1 MAFLRY
7 WRKISPIQPK
17 RKGYLWL
24 KEAKNTGKNTKF
36 GGKGEARVCEQFNV
50 AYNRGTERIMAL
62 FSLGLSLR
70 FALIYGPMNK
80 TTRILIWL
88 AVACFMAC
96 ATQKSSVP
104 AISPKSLES
113 LPLPHQSQEVDFS
126 KKASVY
132 RLQILHNS
140 DQESGIRIFDDL
152 PRFMQALETL
162 KAQEPNTLVL
172 SSGDLFIPGP
182 FFNATRGKGDIQLAN
197 LVGYQASVLGNHEFD
212 LGEKALSRLIK
223 SKKEYPGVTFPLL
236 SCNLDFSESILAN
249 FWEPNGLDKERPPHK
264 IFPSI
269 ILEAGGE
276 SIGVVGVTTEELADI
291 SAISQVKILPALEK
305 TQAEIDR
312 LQAKGINK
320 IVVLAHLQQLRL
332 ELQLASHLQ
341 GADIILA
348 GGSDSLLATATDRLR
363 PGHTRKGDYPL
374 RVNGKDGAPVLV
386 VNTSREYTYLGRL
399 LVTFDEDGVLTG
411 LSEKTG
417 VIATDAHM
425 SSEYLST
432 PVPESIKAELAQ
444 IRDRII
450 ELDGEVVGATNF
462 YLNGERQTIRTEET
476 NLGNIAADVYQ
487 EIGRQLKNEKDLG
500 EIEGVVSLVNGG
512 GIRASI
518 GDIEPGPFG
527 KRVPPL
533 ANPLVKKG
541 EGEISL
547 LDVQNAFRFN
557 NEIKAAMVTG
567 EELVAW
573 VEHGVASYA
582 LGVAAGRF
590 PQIAGFQFAF
600 DPQKDS
606 GQRVKTLILTGAGE
620 TKVLVKDFQQTELR
634 KKNFLLVTPSFLAKG
649 GDGYPLLSNI
659 IHTFEK
665 REQDLISASLKS
677 KKSLS
682 MADSSVREDERIQ
695 NLMFRQEAIL
705 K

>member
-1 MAFLRY
+1 MPDSSE
-7 WRKISPIQPK
+7 KK
-17 RKGYLWL
+17 RPFVAQS
-24 KEAKNTGKNTKF
+24 AKNTRKNTKF
-36 GGKGEARVCEQFNV
+36 GTKGERGGVNRFN
-50 AYNRGTERIMAL
+50 AESDWASEHKMAL
-62 FSLGLSLR
+62 FSLGLSPR
-70 FALIYGPMNK
+70 FALIYGAMNRN
-80 TTRILIWL
+80 TRILIWL

-96 ATQKSSVP
+96 ATQKASAP

-113 LPLPHQSQEVDFS
+113 LPLPHQSQQVAFS
-126 KKASVY
+126 AKAPVY
-132 RLQILHNS
+132 QLQILHNS
-140 DQESGIRIFDDL
+140 DQESGIRIFEDL

-172 SSGDLFIPGP
+172 SSGDLYIPGP

-212 LGEKALSRLIK
+212 LGEKALSKLIK

-236 SCNLDFSESILAN
+236 SCNLDFSESILAG
-249 FWEPNGLDKERPPHK
+249 FWEPNGLEQDRPPHK

-269 ILEAGGE
+269 ILQAGGE

-291 SAISQVKILPALEK
+291 SAISGVKILPALEH

-312 LQAKGINK
+312 LKEKGINK

-332 ELQLASHLQ
+332 ELQLASQLQ

-348 GGSDSLLATATDRLR
+348 GGSDSLLAKATDRLR
-363 PGHTRKGDYPL
+363 SGDTRKGDYPI

-399 LVTFDEDGVLTG
+399 LVSFDEDGVLTG
-411 LSEKTG
+411 VSDKTG
-417 VIATDAHM
+417 IVATDANLPA
-425 SSEYLST
+425 EYSST
-432 PVPESIKAELAQ
+432 PVPENIQAELAK
-444 IRDRII
+444 IKSRII

-487 EIGRQLKNEKDLG
+487 AIGHRLQNDKALSD
-500 EIEGVVSLVNGG
+500 IEGVVSLVNGG

-518 GDIEPGPFG
+518 GDIEPGPLG

-541 EGEISL
+541 PGDISL

-557 NEIKAAMVTG
+557 NEIKAALVTG
-567 EELVAW
+567 AELVAW
-573 VEHGVASYA
+573 VEHGVAAYA

-600 DPQKDS
+600 DPQKES
-606 GQRVKTLILTGAGE
+606 GNRVKTLILTGKKE
-620 TKVLVKDFQQTELR
+620 SQILVKDFQQTDLSQ
-634 KKNFLLVTPSFLAKG
+634 KTFLLITPSFLAKG
-649 GDGYPLLSNI
+649 GDGYPALSNV
-659 IHTFEK
+659 IHTFER
-665 REQDLISASLKS
+665 REQELIAASLKS
-677 KKSLS
+677 QKSLS
-682 MADSSVREDERIQ
+682 MADSSVRDDERIQ

>member
-1 MAFLRY
+1 MGQSQLWVSSLIYLGAKKQTLVQKMARF
-7 WRKISPIQPK
+7 P
-17 RKGYLWL
+17 
-24 KEAKNTGKNTKF
+24 
-36 GGKGEARVCEQFNV
+36 
-50 AYNRGTERIMAL
+50 
-62 FSLGLSLR
+62 LGLFLP
-70 FALIYGPMNK
+70 FALTYGDMNGISR
-80 TTRILIWL
+80 TLICL
-88 AVACFMAC
+88 FAACLLAC
-96 ATQKSSVP
+96 ATQKSSSP
-104 AISPKSLES
+104 PISPKSFEA
-113 LPLPHQSQEVDFS
+113 LPLPHQSQKVAFS
-126 KKASVY
+126 KAPSAY

-140 DQESGIRIFDDL
+140 DQESGIRIFEDL
-152 PRFMQALETL
+152 PRFMQVLETL
-162 KAQEPNTLVL
+162 KAREPNTLIL

-182 FFNATRGKGDIQLAN
+182 FFNATRGKGDIELAN

-212 LGEKALSRLIK
+212 LGEKALLKLIK

-236 SCNLDFSESILAN
+236 SCNLDFSNSVLSEL
-249 FWEPNGLDKERPPHK
+249 WEPDGLGDERPPHT

-269 ILEAGGE
+269 ILKAGGE

-291 SAISQVKILPALEK
+291 SAISQVKVSPALAN
-305 TQAEIDR
+305 TQAEINR
-312 LQAKGINK
+312 LQAKGVNK

-332 ELQLASHLQ
+332 ELELASQLQ

-348 GGSDSLLATATDRLR
+348 GGSDSLLSTSADRLR

-399 LVTFDEDGVLTG
+399 LVSFDEAGILTEV
-411 LSEKTG
+411 SDESG
-417 VIATDAHM
+417 VIATDAQM
-425 SSEYLST
+425 PAEFLNT
-432 PVPESIKAELAQ
+432 PVPNDIQEALAKIKS
-444 IRDRII
+444 RII

-487 EIGRQLKNEKDLG
+487 DIGKQLKTEKAFGDV
-500 EIEGVVSLVNGG
+500 EGVVSLVNGG

-541 EGEISL
+541 DGEISL

-573 VEHGVASYA
+573 VEHGVASYT

-590 PQIAGFQFAF
+590 PQISGFQFAF
-600 DPQKDS
+600 DPQKES
-606 GQRVKTLILTGAGE
+606 GRRVKTLILTGKDQQ
-620 TKVLVKDFQQTELR
+620 KVLVKDFAQTDLR
-634 KKNFLLVTPSFLAKG
+634 EKKFLLITPAFLAKG
-649 GDGYPLLSNI
+649 GDGYPSLSNI
-659 IHTFEK
+659 VHTFEK
-665 REQDLISASLKS
+665 REQDFIAASLKS
-677 KKSLS
+677 QKNLT
-682 MADSSVREDERIQ
+682 MADSPVRLDERIQ
-695 NLMFRQEAIL
+695 NLMFREEAIL